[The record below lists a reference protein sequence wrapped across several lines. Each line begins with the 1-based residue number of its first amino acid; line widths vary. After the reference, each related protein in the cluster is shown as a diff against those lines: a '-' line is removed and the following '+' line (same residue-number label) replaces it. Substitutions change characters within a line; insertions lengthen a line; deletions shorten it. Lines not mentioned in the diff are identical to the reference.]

1 MTQVKKHPS
10 SSTLSKTSNLQFFT
24 MFSNYT
30 WNFVHVVKEDHTWRS
45 DCFIQ
50 LVNLKNV
57 VASDQSQLQ
66 ITQSQKSQNIVV
78 DAYGLGYKM
87 KLVAQRPKAQTLKV
101 AIWTL
106 AWLFYGGRHGL
117 RDRQEEDLSSSLA
130 TLINNSTTSTI
141 FIVLYFSK
149 LFKI

>member
-1 MTQVKKHPS
+1 MTAVMCNCNTFKHPS
-10 SSTLSKTSNLQFFT
+10 SSTLSKTSNLQFFR

-30 WNFVHVVKEDHTWRS
+30 WNFVHVVNEGHTWRS

-50 LVNLKNV
+50 LVNSKNV

-66 ITQSQKSQNIVV
+66 VTRSIELGG
-78 DAYGLGYKM
+78 DARAS
-87 KLVAQRPKAQTLKV
+87 LVAQMSITAT
-101 AIWTL
+101 WTS
-106 AWLFYGGRHGL
+106 AWFFYRGRHGL
-117 RDRQEEDLSSSLA
+117 RDRQEGDLSSSLA
-130 TLINNSTTSTI
+130 TLINNSTISTT